1 MRNPFSRNTD
11 HPQVYYTV
19 SDRFDLAMFIAV
31 LILLAMGFLAIYSS
45 TQNTVIEKGNFLKQT
60 IAVVFS
66 LIVFLIIYNLPTQ
79 LIRKSSVP
87 LYIFSILLLVVV
99 LVFGRKVGGAKA
111 WLYFGSFSFQP
122 AELAKIA
129 TILFLAKYL
138 SRNQTQIDSIKDIFI
153 TLSIGGGP
161 ILLILLEPDLG
172 SSLVFIGMIVTM
184 IFWKGISLFG
194 LFLVL
199 SPVVVMGA
207 ALFGGVYLLLAL
219 LIVIAG
225 LIFFKRD
232 LFFSGS
238 ILAVNIAA
246 GFFVDFVYEFLSP
259 HQQKRIA
266 SFLDP
271 SSDPL
276 GSGYNSIQAKIAIGS
291 GGIFGKGFLSGNQT
305 QLQFIPEQW
314 TDFIFCVIGE
324 EFGFAGSLVILILYL
339 ILFIRILRIANT
351 SKYQFHSLVAVGVL
365 SVFFTHFVI
374 NVGMA
379 IGIIPV
385 IGIPLPFISY
395 GGSSLLINMTMLGII
410 FNIYRTRKNYS

>member
-1 MRNPFSRNTD
+1 MRNPFSRGTD
-11 HPQVYYTV
+11 SSQVYYTV
-19 SDRFDLAMFIAV
+19 NDRFDLSMFIAV

-45 TQNTVIEKGNFLKQT
+45 TQNTVIEKGNFLKQS

-66 LIVFLIIYNLPTQ
+66 LVVFTIIYNLPTQ
-79 LIRKSSVP
+79 LIKKSSVP
-87 LYIFSILLLVVV
+87 LYIFSLLLLIVV
-99 LVFGRKVGGAKA
+99 LVAGRKVGGAKA

-129 TILFLAKYL
+129 TILFLANFL
-138 SRNQTQIDSIKDIFI
+138 SRNQTQIDSIKDIFY
-153 TLSIGGGP
+153 TLSISGVP
-161 ILLILLEPDLG
+161 VLLILMEPDLG
-172 SSLVFIGMIVTM
+172 SSLVFAGMLVAM
-184 IFWKGISLFG
+184 VFWKGISLFG

-199 SPVVVMGA
+199 SPVLVMGA
-207 ALFGGVYLLLAL
+207 ALFGGIYFFLS
-219 LIVIAG
+219 LIVVTAG
-225 LIFFKRD
+225 LIFFKKD

-238 ILAVNIAA
+238 IFAVNIAA
-246 GFFVDFVYEFLSP
+246 GFFVDLVYDFLSP

-291 GGIFGKGFLSGNQT
+291 GGLFGKGFLSGNQT

-324 EFGFAGSLVILILYL
+324 EFGFAGSISIMILYM
-339 ILFIRILRIANT
+339 ILFVRILRIANI
-351 SKYQFHSLVAVGVL
+351 SKYQFHSLVAVGIL

-395 GGSSLLINMTMLGII
+395 GGSSLLINMTMLGIL